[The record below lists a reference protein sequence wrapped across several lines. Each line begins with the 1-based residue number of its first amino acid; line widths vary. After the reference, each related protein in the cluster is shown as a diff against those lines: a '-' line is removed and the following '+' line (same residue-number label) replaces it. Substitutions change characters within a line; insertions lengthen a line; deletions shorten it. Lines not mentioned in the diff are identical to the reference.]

1 MSILESH
8 HLGLKSLFNHFLL
21 FYTKAQIRLPS
32 RKIDNVVN
40 LKFTK
45 SKANTNK
52 DENMSNLTIDQSK
65 QIIINTMINFFC
77 L

>member
-21 FYTKAQIRLPS
+21 FYTKAQIKLPS
-32 RKIDNVVN
+32 GKIDKVMN

-45 SKANTNK
+45 SKANT
-52 DENMSNLTIDQSK
+52 Q
-65 QIIINTMINFFC
+65 
-77 L
+77 